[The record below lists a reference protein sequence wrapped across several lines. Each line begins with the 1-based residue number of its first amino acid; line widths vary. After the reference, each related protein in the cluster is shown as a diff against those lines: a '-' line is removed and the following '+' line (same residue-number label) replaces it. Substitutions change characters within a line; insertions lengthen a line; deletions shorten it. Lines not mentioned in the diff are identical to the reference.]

1 MTARHERLA
10 YILKRCGR
18 FKKKIIKP
26 NMKRRRRANKKKI
39 TTMEAIRS
47 KVHAAVTA
55 SVGTC
60 SVDISRNDPCLV
72 IRLERF
78 PRLPIFV
85 QQDR

>member
-1 MTARHERLA
+1 
-10 YILKRCGR
+10 
-18 FKKKIIKP
+18 
-26 NMKRRRRANKKKI
+26 
-39 TTMEAIRS
+39 MEAIRS